1 MWERIRVRTGS
12 QYKYTRE
19 EKKYKSSLDNLEIVG
34 VSDVKL
40 SSDFVN
46 DWRNLTYVF
55 PIFLAPWK
63 THWFT
68 NCVFGNYCKNAL
80 RRNKKG

>member
-63 THWFT
+63 THLCFW
-68 NCVFGNYCKNAL
+68 KL
-80 RRNKKG
+80 L